1 MHASHY
7 LALMAL
13 PLVAYAAGSI
23 PWGLW
28 IARLACGADIRRLGS
43 GNIGATNVRRIAGT
57 VPGILTLA
65 ADGLKGAVPV
75 WIAAVLVPEVSAYT
89 AFVGLS
95 VFLGHLYPVFSRFRG
110 GGKGV
115 ATAGG
120 VVLALSPAALLTA
133 LLSFVWVVCLSSR
146 VSVASLA
153 ASTCL
158 PLFLWEATG
167 SMSHTVMASVMA
179 LLIWWRHRQNLRR
192 LIEGTEPVID
202 W

>member
-1 MHASHY
+1 MDASHY
-7 LALMAL
+7 LTLAAL
-13 PLVAYAAGSI
+13 PLVAYAAGSV

-28 IARLACGADIRRLGS
+28 IAWLACGLDIRRLGS

-75 WIAAVLVPEVSAYT
+75 WIAAALVPEGSPYP
-89 AFVGLS
+89 AFVGVS
-95 VFLGHLYPVFSRFRG
+95 VFLGHLYPVYTRFRG

-133 LLSFVWVVCLSSR
+133 LLAFVWVVCWSRR

-158 PLFLWEATG
+158 PFFLWEATG
-167 SMSHTVMASVMA
+167 SMGQTAMASAMA
-179 LLIWWRHRQNLRR
+179 LLIWCRHRQNLRR
-192 LIEGTEPVID
+192 LVEGTEPKMD
-202 W
+202 L